1 MKKILSIMTAAL
13 LGTAVSAQETYDNAQ
28 LATKDLNGTAR
39 YVGMGG
45 AMEALGADLSTIGT
59 NPAGIGMFRRSMVA
73 GSFGFN
79 SQQDAKSFGN
89 ANKTNMS
96 FDQAGFVYSMRS
108 GRHSMLNFGFN
119 YTKSKNFD
127 QILTA
132 AGRLNN
138 ASQNKLSA
146 MKNANGVYTLQDKNN
161 GLVSNSGA
169 YSQADYLYSN
179 VLFNH
184 YDANNPNDPN
194 NATLTDK
201 GVIVNQT
208 TGLPVYYNATGYDFG
223 RSTTGYIGQYDF
235 NVSGNSND
243 RFYWGFT
250 VGIYDVHYNSSSL
263 YSESLVDGD
272 KAIGDVAM
280 NDERKITGT
289 GFDVKAGL
297 IFRPAEESPFRIG
310 LYVHTPT
317 WYDLTTRNY
326 TVLNNNTNE
335 AYGSSERGKS
345 SESYDFKFY
354 TPWRFG
360 VSLGHTV
367 GNYLALG
374 ATYEYAD
381 YTTNDIR
388 VNDGGEVDYWGNYYE
403 TSSRDEAMKQ
413 NIKNSLKGVHT
424 VKLGMEFKPEKNF
437 AVRLGYNYQSAMY
450 NKNGFKDGSLESYGT
465 YYASTTD
472 YTNWKDTHR
481 FTAGVGYNYG
491 KFSFDLAYQYSQT
504 NGDFYPFMSYVDNS
518 EPKFDNVCDA
528 VKVSNKRNQLLF
540 TVGYKFQTHLT
551 VQKFGVIKKKPY
563 LCTAFRKCEQAD
575 MAQLVEQRIR
585 NAWVPGSSP
594 GIGSTLS

>member
-1 MKKILSIMTAAL
+1 MKKILSIMTAAM

-59 NPAGIGMFRRSMVA
+59 NPAGIGMFRCGMVA

-79 SQQDAKSFGN
+79 TLSDAKSFGN

-161 GLVSNSGA
+161 GLLSNSGA

-194 NATLTDK
+194 NAMLSEGDK

-250 VGIYDVHYNSSSL
+250 VGIYDVHYNGSSL
-263 YSESLVDGD
+263 YSESLVDGNT
-272 KAIGDVAM
+272 AIGDVAM

-335 AYGSSERGKS
+335 AYGSTERGKS

-424 VKLGMEFKPEKNF
+424 VKVGMEFKPEKNF

-504 NGDFYPFMSYVDNS
+504 NGDFYPFMSYVDDS

-540 TVGYKFQTHLT
+540 TVGYKF
-551 VQKFGVIKKKPY
+551 
-563 LCTAFRKCEQAD
+563 
-575 MAQLVEQRIR
+575 
-585 NAWVPGSSP
+585 
-594 GIGSTLS
+594 

>member
-1 MKKILSIMTAAL
+1 MKKILSIMTAAM

-59 NPAGIGMFRRSMVA
+59 NPAGIGMFRCGMVA

-79 SQQDAKSFGN
+79 TLSDAKSFGN

-184 YDANNPNDPN
+184 YDSNNPNDPN

-250 VGIYDVHYNSSSL
+250 VGIYDVHYNGSSL
-263 YSESLVDGD
+263 YSESLVDGNT
-272 KAIGDVAM
+272 AIGDVAM

-335 AYGSSERGKS
+335 AYGSTERGKS

-424 VKLGMEFKPEKNF
+424 VKVGMEFKPEKNF

-504 NGDFYPFMSYVDNS
+504 NGDFYPFMSYVDDS

-540 TVGYKFQTHLT
+540 TVGYKF
-551 VQKFGVIKKKPY
+551 
-563 LCTAFRKCEQAD
+563 
-575 MAQLVEQRIR
+575 
-585 NAWVPGSSP
+585 
-594 GIGSTLS
+594 

>member
-1 MKKILSIMTAAL
+1 MKKILSIMTAAM

-108 GRHSMLNFGFN
+108 GRNSMLNFGFN

-184 YDANNPNDPN
+184 YKEPTQNESADPT
-194 NATLTDK
+194 NAGLNK
-201 GVIVNQT
+201 NGVIVYDN

-263 YSESLVDGD
+263 YSESLVDGG

-289 GFDVKAGL
+289 GFDVKVGL

-335 AYGSSERGKS
+335 AYGSTERGKS

-424 VKLGMEFKPEKNF
+424 VKVGMEFKPEKNF

-540 TVGYKFQTHLT
+540 TVGYKF
-551 VQKFGVIKKKPY
+551 
-563 LCTAFRKCEQAD
+563 
-575 MAQLVEQRIR
+575 
-585 NAWVPGSSP
+585 
-594 GIGSTLS
+594 

>member
-184 YDANNPNDPN
+184 YKEPAQNESADPT
-194 NATLTDK
+194 NAGLNK
-201 GVIVNQT
+201 NGVIVYDN

-297 IFRPAEESPFRIG
+297 IFRPAEESPFRVG

-326 TVLNNNTNE
+326 TVLDNNTKPVE
-335 AYGSSERGKS
+335 AYGSTERGKS

-424 VKLGMEFKPEKNF
+424 VKVGMEFKPEKNF

-540 TVGYKFQTHLT
+540 TVGYKF
-551 VQKFGVIKKKPY
+551 
-563 LCTAFRKCEQAD
+563 
-575 MAQLVEQRIR
+575 
-585 NAWVPGSSP
+585 
-594 GIGSTLS
+594 

>member
-1 MKKILSIMTAAL
+1 MTAAM

-28 LATKDLNGTAR
+28 LASKDLNGTAR

-146 MKNANGVYTLQDKNN
+146 MKNANGVYDLQSKNN

-250 VGIYDVHYNSSSL
+250 FGLYDVHYDATTQ
-263 YSESLVDGD
+263 YSENIVDGSNS
-272 KAIGDVAM
+272 IGSVTLSDR
-280 NDERKITGT
+280 RKITGS
-289 GFDVKAGL
+289 GFDVKAGI
-297 IFRPAEESPFRIG
+297 IFRPVEESPFRVG

-317 WYDLTTRNY
+317 WYDLTSKNY
-326 TVLNNNTNE
+326 TRLDNKLQEKYGAHDYGDINE
-335 AYGSSERGKS
+335 A
-345 SESYDFKFY
+345 YDFKFY

-360 VSLGHTV
+360 ASIGHTV

-381 YTTNDIR
+381 YSTSDIR
-388 VNDGGEVDYWGNYYE
+388 INDGGTIDYWGNYYDE
-403 TSSRDEAMKQ
+403 SHSDEAMKQ
-413 NIKNSLKGVHT
+413 NIKQSLKGVHT
-424 VKLGMEFKPEKNF
+424 LKLGMEFKPERNW
-437 AVRLGYNYQSAMY
+437 AVRLGYNYVSPMY
-450 NKNGFKDGSLESYGT
+450 NKEGYKDGTINSYGT
-465 YYASTTD
+465 YYSSTTD
-472 YTNWKDTHR
+472 YTNWKATNR
-481 FTAGVGYNYG
+481 ITAGVGYSCRNWTI
-491 KFSFDLAYQYSQT
+491 DLAYQYSQT
-504 NGDFYPFMSYVDNS
+504 DGDFYPFMSYVDN
-518 EPKFDNVCDA
+518 ERHEYNNVCDA
-528 VKVSNKRNQLLF
+528 VKVSNKRNQLLL
-540 TVGYKFQTHLT
+540 TLGYKF
-551 VQKFGVIKKKPY
+551 
-563 LCTAFRKCEQAD
+563 
-575 MAQLVEQRIR
+575 
-585 NAWVPGSSP
+585 
-594 GIGSTLS
+594 

>member
-1 MKKILSIMTAAL
+1 MKKILSIMTAAM

-28 LATKDLNGTAR
+28 LASKDLNGTAR

-59 NPAGIGMFRRSMVA
+59 NPAGIGMFRRGMVA

-79 SQQDAKSFGN
+79 TQQDAKSFGN

-132 AGRLNN
+132 AGKLNN

-184 YDANNPNDPN
+184 YDANNPNDPK

-250 VGIYDVHYNSSSL
+250 VGIYDVHYNGSSL

-326 TVLNNNTNE
+326 TVLNNNSNE
-335 AYGSSERGKS
+335 TYGSTERGKS

-491 KFSFDLAYQYSQT
+491 NFSFDLAYQYSQT

-540 TVGYKFQTHLT
+540 TVGYKF
-551 VQKFGVIKKKPY
+551 
-563 LCTAFRKCEQAD
+563 
-575 MAQLVEQRIR
+575 
-585 NAWVPGSSP
+585 
-594 GIGSTLS
+594 

>member
-1 MKKILSIMTAAL
+1 MKKILSIMTAAM

-28 LATKDLNGTAR
+28 LASKDLNGTAR

-45 AMEALGADLSTIGT
+45 AMEALGADISTIGT
-59 NPAGIGMFRRSMVA
+59 NPAGIGMFRRGMVA

-79 SQQDAKSFGN
+79 TQQDAKSFGN

-108 GRHSMLNFGFN
+108 GRHSMVNFGFN

-132 AGRLNN
+132 AGKLNN

-184 YDANNPNDPN
+184 YDANNPNDPK

-250 VGIYDVHYNSSSL
+250 VGIYDVHYNGSSL

-326 TVLNNNTNE
+326 TVLNNNSNE
-335 AYGSSERGKS
+335 TYGSTERGKS

-491 KFSFDLAYQYSQT
+491 NFSFDLAYQYSQT

-540 TVGYKFQTHLT
+540 TVGYKF
-551 VQKFGVIKKKPY
+551 
-563 LCTAFRKCEQAD
+563 
-575 MAQLVEQRIR
+575 
-585 NAWVPGSSP
+585 
-594 GIGSTLS
+594 

>member
-1 MKKILSIMTAAL
+1 MKKILSLMTVAM

-45 AMEALGADLSTIGT
+45 AMEALGADISTIGT

-169 YSQADYLYSN
+169 YSQVDYLYSN

-184 YDANNPNDPN
+184 YKEPAENESADPT
-194 NATLTDK
+194 NAHLNK
-201 GVIVNQT
+201 NGVIVYDN

-250 VGIYDVHYNSSSL
+250 VGIYDVHYNGSSL
-263 YSESLVDGD
+263 YSESLVDGNT
-272 KAIGDVAM
+272 AIGDVAM

-335 AYGSSERGKS
+335 AYGSTERGKS

-540 TVGYKFQTHLT
+540 TVGYKF
-551 VQKFGVIKKKPY
+551 
-563 LCTAFRKCEQAD
+563 
-575 MAQLVEQRIR
+575 
-585 NAWVPGSSP
+585 
-594 GIGSTLS
+594 

>member
-1 MKKILSIMTAAL
+1 MKKILSIMTAAM

-169 YSQADYLYSN
+169 YSQVDYLYSN

-184 YDANNPNDPN
+184 YKEPAENKPADPT
-194 NATLTDK
+194 NAGLKD
-201 GVIVNQT
+201 GVIVYDN

-250 VGIYDVHYNSSSL
+250 VGIYDVHYNGSSL
-263 YSESLVDGD
+263 YSESLVDGG
-272 KAIGDVAM
+272 KAIGDIAM

-326 TVLNNNTNE
+326 TVLDNKTSE
-335 AYGSSERGKS
+335 AYGSSDYGKS

-540 TVGYKFQTHLT
+540 TVGYKF
-551 VQKFGVIKKKPY
+551 
-563 LCTAFRKCEQAD
+563 
-575 MAQLVEQRIR
+575 
-585 NAWVPGSSP
+585 
-594 GIGSTLS
+594 

>member
-1 MKKILSIMTAAL
+1 MKKILSIMTAAM

-59 NPAGIGMFRRSMVA
+59 NPAGIGMFRRGMVA

-79 SQQDAKSFGN
+79 TQSDAKSFGN

-194 NATLTDK
+194 NAMLSEGDK

-250 VGIYDVHYNSSSL
+250 VGIYDVHYNGSSL
-263 YSESLVDGD
+263 YSESLVDGNT
-272 KAIGDVAM
+272 AIGDVAM

-335 AYGSSERGKS
+335 AYGSTERGKS

-424 VKLGMEFKPEKNF
+424 VKVGMEFKPEKNF

-540 TVGYKFQTHLT
+540 TVGYKF
-551 VQKFGVIKKKPY
+551 
-563 LCTAFRKCEQAD
+563 
-575 MAQLVEQRIR
+575 
-585 NAWVPGSSP
+585 
-594 GIGSTLS
+594 

>member
-1 MKKILSIMTAAL
+1 MKKILSIMTAAM

-59 NPAGIGMFRRSMVA
+59 NPAGIGMFRRGMVA

-79 SQQDAKSFGN
+79 TLSDAKSFGN

-146 MKNANGVYTLQDKNN
+146 MKNANGVYDLQKSNN

-184 YDANNPNDPN
+184 KDFENPNDPN
-194 NATLTDK
+194 NASLSNVDK
-201 GVIVNQT
+201 GVIINDQ

-250 VGIYDVHYNSSSL
+250 VGIYDVHYNGSSL
-263 YSESLVDGD
+263 YSESLVDD
-272 KAIGDVAM
+272 NTAIGDVAM

-335 AYGSSERGKS
+335 AYGSTERGKS

-424 VKLGMEFKPEKNF
+424 VKVGMEFKPEKNF

-504 NGDFYPFMSYVDNS
+504 NGDFYPFMSYVDDS

-540 TVGYKFQTHLT
+540 TVGYKF
-551 VQKFGVIKKKPY
+551 
-563 LCTAFRKCEQAD
+563 
-575 MAQLVEQRIR
+575 
-585 NAWVPGSSP
+585 
-594 GIGSTLS
+594 

>member
-1 MKKILSIMTAAL
+1 MKKILSIMTAAM
-13 LGTAVSAQETYDNAQ
+13 LGTAVSAQETYDNPQ

-184 YDANNPNDPN
+184 YKEPAENEPADPT
-194 NATLTDK
+194 NAGLKD
-201 GVIVNQT
+201 GVIVYDN

-263 YSESLVDGD
+263 YSESLVDGG

-326 TVLNNNTNE
+326 TVLNNNTDK
-335 AYGSSERGKS
+335 AYGSTERGKS

-424 VKLGMEFKPEKNF
+424 VKVGMEFKPEKNF

-450 NKNGFKDGSLESYGT
+450 NKDGYKDGSLESYGT

-504 NGDFYPFMSYVDNS
+504 NGDFYPFMSYVDDS

-540 TVGYKFQTHLT
+540 TVGYKF
-551 VQKFGVIKKKPY
+551 
-563 LCTAFRKCEQAD
+563 
-575 MAQLVEQRIR
+575 
-585 NAWVPGSSP
+585 
-594 GIGSTLS
+594 

>member
-1 MKKILSIMTAAL
+1 MKKILSIMAAAM

-132 AGRLNN
+132 AGKLNN

-146 MKNANGVYTLQDKNN
+146 MKNVNGVYTLQDKNN

-335 AYGSSERGKS
+335 AYGSTERGKS

-540 TVGYKFQTHLT
+540 TVGYKF
-551 VQKFGVIKKKPY
+551 
-563 LCTAFRKCEQAD
+563 
-575 MAQLVEQRIR
+575 
-585 NAWVPGSSP
+585 
-594 GIGSTLS
+594 

>member
-491 KFSFDLAYQYSQT
+491 NFSFDLAYQYSQT

-540 TVGYKFQTHLT
+540 TVGYKF
-551 VQKFGVIKKKPY
+551 
-563 LCTAFRKCEQAD
+563 
-575 MAQLVEQRIR
+575 
-585 NAWVPGSSP
+585 
-594 GIGSTLS
+594 

>member
-1 MKKILSIMTAAL
+1 M

-28 LATKDLNGTAR
+28 LASKDLNGTAR

-184 YDANNPNDPN
+184 YKEPAENEPADPT
-194 NATLTDK
+194 NAGLKD
-201 GVIVNQT
+201 GVIVYDN

-250 VGIYDVHYNSSSL
+250 VGIYDVHYNGSSL
-263 YSESLVDGD
+263 YSESLVDGG

-326 TVLNNNTNE
+326 TVLNNNTDK
-335 AYGSSERGKS
+335 AYGSTERGKS

-424 VKLGMEFKPEKNF
+424 VKVGMEFKPEKNF

-481 FTAGVGYNYG
+481 FTVGVGYNYG

-540 TVGYKFQTHLT
+540 TVGYKF
-551 VQKFGVIKKKPY
+551 
-563 LCTAFRKCEQAD
+563 
-575 MAQLVEQRIR
+575 
-585 NAWVPGSSP
+585 
-594 GIGSTLS
+594 

>member
-1 MKKILSIMTAAL
+1 MKKILSIMTAAM

-28 LATKDLNGTAR
+28 LATKALNGTAR

-184 YDANNPNDPN
+184 YKEPTQNESADPT
-194 NATLTDK
+194 NAGLNK
-201 GVIVNQT
+201 NGVIVYDN

-263 YSESLVDGD
+263 YSESLVDGG

-297 IFRPAEESPFRIG
+297 IFRPAEESPFRVG

-326 TVLNNNTNE
+326 TVLDNNTKPVE
-335 AYGSSERGKS
+335 AYGSSDYGKS

-424 VKLGMEFKPEKNF
+424 VKVGMEFKPEKNF

-540 TVGYKFQTHLT
+540 TVGYKF
-551 VQKFGVIKKKPY
+551 
-563 LCTAFRKCEQAD
+563 
-575 MAQLVEQRIR
+575 
-585 NAWVPGSSP
+585 
-594 GIGSTLS
+594 

>member
-1 MKKILSIMTAAL
+1 M

-263 YSESLVDGD
+263 YSESLVDGG

-326 TVLNNNTNE
+326 TVLNNNTDK
-335 AYGSSERGKS
+335 AYGSTERGKS

-424 VKLGMEFKPEKNF
+424 VKVGMEFKPEKNF

-504 NGDFYPFMSYVDNS
+504 NGDFYPFMSYIDQPQNS
-518 EPKFDNVCDA
+518 PRVPEYDNVCDA
-528 VKVSNKRNQLLF
+528 TKVSHKRNQVLM
-540 TVGYKFQTHLT
+540 TIGYKF
-551 VQKFGVIKKKPY
+551 
-563 LCTAFRKCEQAD
+563 
-575 MAQLVEQRIR
+575 
-585 NAWVPGSSP
+585 
-594 GIGSTLS
+594 

>member
-1 MKKILSIMTAAL
+1 MKKILSIMTAAM

-184 YDANNPNDPN
+184 YKEPAENESADPT
-194 NATLTDK
+194 NAHLNK
-201 GVIVNQT
+201 NGVIVYDN

-263 YSESLVDGD
+263 YSESLVDGG
-272 KAIGDVAM
+272 KAIGDIAM

-326 TVLNNNTNE
+326 TVLDNKTSE
-335 AYGSSERGKS
+335 AYGSSDYGKS

-540 TVGYKFQTHLT
+540 TVGYKF
-551 VQKFGVIKKKPY
+551 
-563 LCTAFRKCEQAD
+563 
-575 MAQLVEQRIR
+575 
-585 NAWVPGSSP
+585 
-594 GIGSTLS
+594 

>member
-1 MKKILSIMTAAL
+1 MKKILSIMTAAM

-59 NPAGIGMFRRSMVA
+59 NPAGIGMFRRGMVA

-79 SQQDAKSFGN
+79 TLSDAKSFGN

-194 NATLTDK
+194 NAMLSEGDK

-250 VGIYDVHYNSSSL
+250 VGIYDVHYNGSSF
-263 YSESLVDGD
+263 YSESLVDGNT
-272 KAIGDVAM
+272 AIGDVAM

-335 AYGSSERGKS
+335 AYGSTERGKS

-424 VKLGMEFKPEKNF
+424 VKVGMEFKPEKNF

-450 NKNGFKDGSLESYGT
+450 NKDGYKDGSLESYGT

-540 TVGYKFQTHLT
+540 TVGYKF
-551 VQKFGVIKKKPY
+551 
-563 LCTAFRKCEQAD
+563 
-575 MAQLVEQRIR
+575 
-585 NAWVPGSSP
+585 
-594 GIGSTLS
+594 

>member
-1 MKKILSIMTAAL
+1 MKKILSIMTAAM

-59 NPAGIGMFRRSMVA
+59 NPAGIGMFRCGMVA

-79 SQQDAKSFGN
+79 TLSDAKSFGN

-194 NATLTDK
+194 NAMLSEGDK

-250 VGIYDVHYNSSSL
+250 VGIYDVHYNGSSL
-263 YSESLVDGD
+263 YSESLVDGNT
-272 KAIGDVAM
+272 AIGDVAM

-335 AYGSSERGKS
+335 AYGSTERGKS

-424 VKLGMEFKPEKNF
+424 VKVGMEFKPEKNF

-450 NKNGFKDGSLESYGT
+450 NKNGVKDGSLESYGT

-504 NGDFYPFMSYVDNS
+504 NGDFYPFMSYVDDS

-540 TVGYKFQTHLT
+540 TVGYKF
-551 VQKFGVIKKKPY
+551 
-563 LCTAFRKCEQAD
+563 
-575 MAQLVEQRIR
+575 
-585 NAWVPGSSP
+585 
-594 GIGSTLS
+594 

>member
-1 MKKILSIMTAAL
+1 MKKILSIMTAAM

-59 NPAGIGMFRRSMVA
+59 NPAGIGMFRCGMVA

-79 SQQDAKSFGN
+79 TLSDAKSFGN

-161 GLVSNSGA
+161 GLISNSGA

-194 NATLTDK
+194 NAMLSEGDK

-250 VGIYDVHYNSSSL
+250 IGIYDVHYNSSSL
-263 YSESLVDGD
+263 YSESLVDGNT
-272 KAIGDVAM
+272 AIGDVAM

-335 AYGSSERGKS
+335 AYGSTERGKS

-504 NGDFYPFMSYVDNS
+504 NGDFYPFMSYVDDS

-540 TVGYKFQTHLT
+540 TVGYKF
-551 VQKFGVIKKKPY
+551 
-563 LCTAFRKCEQAD
+563 
-575 MAQLVEQRIR
+575 
-585 NAWVPGSSP
+585 
-594 GIGSTLS
+594 

>member
-1 MKKILSIMTAAL
+1 MKKILSIMTAAM

-59 NPAGIGMFRRSMVA
+59 NPAGIGMFRRGMVA

-79 SQQDAKSFGN
+79 TLSDAKSFGN

-161 GLVSNSGA
+161 GLLSNSGA

-194 NATLTDK
+194 NAMLSEGDK

-250 VGIYDVHYNSSSL
+250 VGIYDVHYNGSSL
-263 YSESLVDGD
+263 YSESLVDGNT
-272 KAIGDVAM
+272 AIGDVAM

-335 AYGSSERGKS
+335 AYGSTERGKS

-424 VKLGMEFKPEKNF
+424 VKVGMEFKPEKNF

-504 NGDFYPFMSYVDNS
+504 NGDFYPFMSYVDDS

-540 TVGYKFQTHLT
+540 TVGYKF
-551 VQKFGVIKKKPY
+551 
-563 LCTAFRKCEQAD
+563 
-575 MAQLVEQRIR
+575 
-585 NAWVPGSSP
+585 
-594 GIGSTLS
+594 

>member
-1 MKKILSIMTAAL
+1 MKKILSIMTAAM

-59 NPAGIGMFRRSMVA
+59 NPAGIGMFRCGMVA

-79 SQQDAKSFGN
+79 TLSDAKSFGN

-161 GLVSNSGA
+161 GLLSNSGA

-184 YDANNPNDPN
+184 YDSNNPNDPN

-250 VGIYDVHYNSSSL
+250 VGIYDVHYNGSSL
-263 YSESLVDGD
+263 YSESLVDGNT
-272 KAIGDVAM
+272 AIGDVAM

-335 AYGSSERGKS
+335 AYGSTERGKS

-424 VKLGMEFKPEKNF
+424 VKVGMEFKPEKNF

-540 TVGYKFQTHLT
+540 TVGYKF
-551 VQKFGVIKKKPY
+551 
-563 LCTAFRKCEQAD
+563 
-575 MAQLVEQRIR
+575 
-585 NAWVPGSSP
+585 
-594 GIGSTLS
+594 

>member
-1 MKKILSIMTAAL
+1 MTAAM
-13 LGTAVSAQETYDNAQ
+13 LGTTVSAQETYDNAQ

-250 VGIYDVHYNSSSL
+250 VGIYDVHYNGSSL
-263 YSESLVDGD
+263 YSESLVDGNT
-272 KAIGDVAM
+272 AIGDVAM

-326 TVLNNNTNE
+326 TVLDNKTSE
-335 AYGSSERGKS
+335 AYGSSDYGKS

-540 TVGYKFQTHLT
+540 TVGYKF
-551 VQKFGVIKKKPY
+551 
-563 LCTAFRKCEQAD
+563 
-575 MAQLVEQRIR
+575 
-585 NAWVPGSSP
+585 
-594 GIGSTLS
+594 

>member
-1 MKKILSIMTAAL
+1 MKKILSIMTAAM

-59 NPAGIGMFRRSMVA
+59 NPAGIGMFRCGMVA

-79 SQQDAKSFGN
+79 TLSDAKSFGN

-161 GLVSNSGA
+161 GLLSNSGA

-184 YDANNPNDPN
+184 YDSNNPNDPN

-250 VGIYDVHYNSSSL
+250 VGIYDVHYNGSSL
-263 YSESLVDGD
+263 YSESLVDGNT
-272 KAIGDVAM
+272 AIGDVAM

-335 AYGSSERGKS
+335 AYGSTERGKS

-540 TVGYKFQTHLT
+540 TVGYKF
-551 VQKFGVIKKKPY
+551 
-563 LCTAFRKCEQAD
+563 
-575 MAQLVEQRIR
+575 
-585 NAWVPGSSP
+585 
-594 GIGSTLS
+594 

>member
-1 MKKILSIMTAAL
+1 MKKILSIMAAAL

-146 MKNANGVYTLQDKNN
+146 MKNVNGVYTLQDKNN

-335 AYGSSERGKS
+335 AYGSTERGKS

-424 VKLGMEFKPEKNF
+424 VKVGMEFKPEKNF

-491 KFSFDLAYQYSQT
+491 NFSFDLAYQYSQT

-540 TVGYKFQTHLT
+540 TVGYKF
-551 VQKFGVIKKKPY
+551 
-563 LCTAFRKCEQAD
+563 
-575 MAQLVEQRIR
+575 
-585 NAWVPGSSP
+585 
-594 GIGSTLS
+594 

>member
-184 YDANNPNDPN
+184 YDANKPNDPN

-201 GVIVNQT
+201 GVIVNKT

-263 YSESLVDGD
+263 YSENLVDGD

-335 AYGSSERGKS
+335 AYGSTERGKS

-413 NIKNSLKGVHT
+413 SIKNSLKGVHT

-540 TVGYKFQTHLT
+540 TVGYKF
-551 VQKFGVIKKKPY
+551 
-563 LCTAFRKCEQAD
+563 
-575 MAQLVEQRIR
+575 
-585 NAWVPGSSP
+585 
-594 GIGSTLS
+594 

>member
-1 MKKILSIMTAAL
+1 MTAAM

-28 LATKDLNGTAR
+28 LASKDLNGTAR

-45 AMEALGADLSTIGT
+45 AMEALGADISTMGT
-59 NPAGIGMFRRSMVA
+59 NPAGIGMFRRGMVA

-79 SQQDAKSFGN
+79 TQSDAKSFGN

-108 GRHSMLNFGFN
+108 GRHSMVNFGFN

-146 MKNANGVYTLQDKNN
+146 MKNVNGVYTLQDKNN

-201 GVIVNQT
+201 GVIVNQN

-263 YSESLVDGD
+263 YSESLVDGG

-326 TVLNNNTNE
+326 TVLNNNTDK
-335 AYGSSERGKS
+335 AYGSRDHDKS

-424 VKLGMEFKPEKNF
+424 VKVGMEFKPEKNF

-540 TVGYKFQTHLT
+540 TVGYKF
-551 VQKFGVIKKKPY
+551 
-563 LCTAFRKCEQAD
+563 
-575 MAQLVEQRIR
+575 
-585 NAWVPGSSP
+585 
-594 GIGSTLS
+594 

>member
-1 MKKILSIMTAAL
+1 M

-79 SQQDAKSFGN
+79 TQQDAKSFGN

-184 YDANNPNDPN
+184 YKEPAENESADPT
-194 NATLTDK
+194 NAHLNK
-201 GVIVNQT
+201 NGVIVYDN

-250 VGIYDVHYNSSSL
+250 VGIYDVHYNGSSL
-263 YSESLVDGD
+263 YSESLVDGG

-297 IFRPAEESPFRIG
+297 IFRPAEESPFRVG

-326 TVLNNNTNE
+326 TVLDNNTKPVE
-335 AYGSSERGKS
+335 AYGSSDYGKS

-540 TVGYKFQTHLT
+540 TVGYKF
-551 VQKFGVIKKKPY
+551 
-563 LCTAFRKCEQAD
+563 
-575 MAQLVEQRIR
+575 
-585 NAWVPGSSP
+585 
-594 GIGSTLS
+594 

>member
-1 MKKILSIMTAAL
+1 MKKILSIMTAAM

-59 NPAGIGMFRRSMVA
+59 NPAGIGMFRCGMVA

-79 SQQDAKSFGN
+79 TLSDAKSFGN

-146 MKNANGVYTLQDKNN
+146 MKNANGVYDLQSKNN

-184 YDANNPNDPN
+184 YDSNNPNDPN

-250 VGIYDVHYNSSSL
+250 VGIYDVHYNGSSL
-263 YSESLVDGD
+263 YSESLVDGNT
-272 KAIGDVAM
+272 AIGDVAM

-335 AYGSSERGKS
+335 AYGSTERGKS

-504 NGDFYPFMSYVDNS
+504 NGDFYPFMSYVDDS

-540 TVGYKFQTHLT
+540 TVGYKF
-551 VQKFGVIKKKPY
+551 
-563 LCTAFRKCEQAD
+563 
-575 MAQLVEQRIR
+575 
-585 NAWVPGSSP
+585 
-594 GIGSTLS
+594 

>member
-1 MKKILSIMTAAL
+1 MKKILSLMTVAM

-45 AMEALGADLSTIGT
+45 AMEALGADISTIGT

-250 VGIYDVHYNSSSL
+250 VGIYDVHYNGSSL
-263 YSESLVDGD
+263 YSESLVDGNT
-272 KAIGDVAM
+272 AIGDVAM

-326 TVLNNNTNE
+326 TVLNNNTDK
-335 AYGSSERGKS
+335 AYGSRDHDKS

-424 VKLGMEFKPEKNF
+424 VKVGMEFKPEKNF

-540 TVGYKFQTHLT
+540 TVGYKF
-551 VQKFGVIKKKPY
+551 
-563 LCTAFRKCEQAD
+563 
-575 MAQLVEQRIR
+575 
-585 NAWVPGSSP
+585 
-594 GIGSTLS
+594 

>member
-1 MKKILSIMTAAL
+1 MKKILSIMTAAM

-59 NPAGIGMFRRSMVA
+59 NPAGIGMFRRGMVA

-79 SQQDAKSFGN
+79 TLSDAKSFGN

-194 NATLTDK
+194 NAMLSEGDK

-263 YSESLVDGD
+263 YSESLVDGNT
-272 KAIGDVAM
+272 AIGDVAM

-335 AYGSSERGKS
+335 AYGSTERGKS

-504 NGDFYPFMSYVDNS
+504 NGDFYPFMSYVDDS

-540 TVGYKFQTHLT
+540 TVGYKF
-551 VQKFGVIKKKPY
+551 
-563 LCTAFRKCEQAD
+563 
-575 MAQLVEQRIR
+575 
-585 NAWVPGSSP
+585 
-594 GIGSTLS
+594 

>member
-1 MKKILSIMTAAL
+1 MKKILSIMTAAM

-326 TVLNNNTNE
+326 TVLDNNTDK

-424 VKLGMEFKPEKNF
+424 VKVGMEFKPEKNF

-540 TVGYKFQTHLT
+540 TVGYKF
-551 VQKFGVIKKKPY
+551 
-563 LCTAFRKCEQAD
+563 
-575 MAQLVEQRIR
+575 
-585 NAWVPGSSP
+585 
-594 GIGSTLS
+594 

>member
-1 MKKILSIMTAAL
+1 MKKILSIMTAAM

-59 NPAGIGMFRRSMVA
+59 NPAGIGIFRRSMVA

-79 SQQDAKSFGN
+79 TQQDAKSFGN

-184 YDANNPNDPN
+184 YKEPAENESADPT
-194 NATLTDK
+194 NAHLNK
-201 GVIVNQT
+201 NGVIVYDN

-250 VGIYDVHYNSSSL
+250 VGIYDVHYNGSSL
-263 YSESLVDGD
+263 YSESLVDGG

-297 IFRPAEESPFRIG
+297 IFRPAEESPFRVG

-326 TVLNNNTNE
+326 TVLDNNTKPVE
-335 AYGSSERGKS
+335 AYGSSDYGKS

-540 TVGYKFQTHLT
+540 TVGYKF
-551 VQKFGVIKKKPY
+551 
-563 LCTAFRKCEQAD
+563 
-575 MAQLVEQRIR
+575 
-585 NAWVPGSSP
+585 
-594 GIGSTLS
+594 

>member
-1 MKKILSIMTAAL
+1 MKKILSIMTAAM

-79 SQQDAKSFGN
+79 TLSDAKSFGN

-194 NATLTDK
+194 NAMLSEGDK

-250 VGIYDVHYNSSSL
+250 IGIYDVHYNSSSL
-263 YSESLVDGD
+263 YSESLVDGNT
-272 KAIGDVAM
+272 AIGDVAM

-335 AYGSSERGKS
+335 AYGSTERGKS

-367 GNYLALG
+367 GNCLALG

-504 NGDFYPFMSYVDNS
+504 NGDFYPFMSYVDDS

-540 TVGYKFQTHLT
+540 TVGYKF
-551 VQKFGVIKKKPY
+551 
-563 LCTAFRKCEQAD
+563 
-575 MAQLVEQRIR
+575 
-585 NAWVPGSSP
+585 
-594 GIGSTLS
+594 

>member
-1 MKKILSIMTAAL
+1 MKKILSIMTAAM

-263 YSESLVDGD
+263 YSENLVDGNT
-272 KAIGDVAM
+272 AIGDVAM

-326 TVLNNNTNE
+326 TVLNNNTDK
-335 AYGSSERGKS
+335 AYGSRDHDKS

-424 VKLGMEFKPEKNF
+424 VKVGMEFKPEKNF

-540 TVGYKFQTHLT
+540 TVGYKF
-551 VQKFGVIKKKPY
+551 
-563 LCTAFRKCEQAD
+563 
-575 MAQLVEQRIR
+575 
-585 NAWVPGSSP
+585 
-594 GIGSTLS
+594 